1 MTGGD
6 QREPLWASSLADQP
20 RREAEPAR
28 VRAPAD
34 SQERPAPSIT
44 REREGRPLVAL
55 GALAAVTIVA
65 LAIALAGDK
74 WMTVEDLPSA
84 WGDVPMTCET
94 MRLEQGDRA
103 LEWFRCYAV
112 GGGALPPGVY
122 RSPVSQWTSDV
133 TRRDAVVNEIEIA
146 PDGEL
151 TGWAA
156 Y

>member
-20 RREAEPAR
+20 RREEEPLR
-28 VRAPAD
+28 VRAPVEP
-34 SQERPAPSIT
+34 QERPEPPPVT
-44 REREGRPLVAL
+44 HGRPLIVL
-55 GALAAVTIVA
+55 GALAAVTMVS
-65 LAIALAGDK
+65 LAIALAGDP
-74 WMTVEDLPSA
+74 WMTVEELPSA

-94 MRLEQGDRA
+94 MRLEQDERA
-103 LEWFRCYAV
+103 LEWFRCFAV

-133 TRRDAVVNEIEIA
+133 TRRDAVVNEIEIT